1 MNKTCN
7 KTQRNKPDRSNC

>member
-7 KTQRNKPDRSNC
+7 KTQRNKPNRSNC